1 MKNPTNKGVGTG
13 TAVVR
18 NYDTLNS
25 ATSNFFKG
33 LGDKVDKDNLKKE
46 KDAIKKQA
54 MVDQLS
60 GKLGEYDPTKM
71 RIADKD
77 IALEMYNGIVNKYRG
92 KYGEMLGGNPAL
104 TNEYNND
111 IARMKIFISDS
122 ASSVA
127 GFAAERKAV
136 FASDSGYS
144 PEKQAEVM
152 DYITSPESTMDG
164 YNKLGLGTRDQV
176 IGFPLNDMA
185 DKFQD
190 KQSVFYAKV
199 NDRASQTTGASGEI
213 SRTWIGD
220 AEGLVLFKNA
230 LEGSPKQL
238 ANMNIMYKNLPV
250 EERPEAFFQDFK
262 THLKNNEI
270 ENIPGGTRAR
280 TPGDKKTYGRNE
292 VLGSMRVGTADYSS
306 GEDIELEN
314 KEVTEKYKELARS
327 FANKNSNNYIPN
339 VQDREAAQRELVK
352 QRNAEVAENNSNPS
366 VWALTFSKSS
376 DAGGDLSPFT
386 FGGKT
391 HVISEIKKKK
401 NGEFWMTSYAYKN
414 EASRIDPNIIGEIKY
429 TKVNNTLKSHFEDKL
444 NIYDIDKYYANVIG
458 RTGKGSKLNK
468 WGAALEAKQEK
479 TK

>member
-46 KDAIKKQA
+46 KDALKKQA

-71 RIADKD
+71 LIQDKD
-77 IALEMYNGIVNKYRG
+77 VALDMYNRIVNKYRG

-111 IARMKIFISDS
+111 IARMKVFISNS
-122 ASSVA
+122 RESVE
-127 GFAAERKAV
+127 GFTKHKAAIMAP
-136 FASDSGYS
+136 DSGYS
-144 PEKQAEVM
+144 PDLQKKTN
-152 DYITSPESTMDG
+152 DYMSSEGATME
-164 YNKLGLGTRDQV
+164 GLNQFIARDQV
-176 IGFPLNDMA
+176 IGDPYKDMA

-190 KQSVFYAKV
+190 SQSVFYTKV

-213 SRTWIGD
+213 SRTWIAD
-220 AEGLVLFKNA
+220 ADALVKFENA
-230 LEGSPKQL
+230 MTPDDKQ
-238 ANMNIMYKNLPV
+238 NMNLMFPDVPLK
-250 EERPEAFFQDFK
+250 ERPEAYYQKWKSFI
-262 THLKNNEI
+262 KNNEV
-270 ENIPGGTRAR
+270 ENIPGNYKTR
-280 TPGDKKTYGRNE
+280 TGGGKKTYGRNE

-306 GEDIELEN
+306 GEDLELEN
-314 KEVTEKYKELARS
+314 KEVTEKYKKLALG
-327 FANKNSNNYIPN
+327 FANKNSNSYIPN
-339 VQDREAAQRELVK
+339 TGDREAAQRELVK
-352 QRNAEVAENNSNPS
+352 QRDAEVAENNSNPS

-401 NGEFWMTSYAYKN
+401 NGEFVMTSYAYKN
-414 EASRIDPNIIGEIKY
+414 EASRIDPNIVGEVKY

-444 NIYDIDKYYANVIG
+444 NIYDIDKYYDNVRG
-458 RTGKGSKLNK
+458 KTGKGTTEGYDYSQ
-468 WGAALEAKQEK
+468 AQ
-479 TK
+479 

>member
-77 IALEMYNGIVNKYRG
+77 AALKMYNGIVNKYKG

-152 DYITSPESTMDG
+152 DYITSEGSTMDG
-164 YNKLGLGTRDQV
+164 YNKLGLGARDQV
-176 IGFPLNDMA
+176 IGDPYKDMA

-190 KQSVFYAKV
+190 SQSVFYTKV

-213 SRTWIGD
+213 SRTWIDD
-220 AEGLVLFKNA
+220 ADALVKFENA
-230 LEGSPKQL
+230 MTPDDKQ
-238 ANMNIMYKNLPV
+238 NMNLMFPDVPLK
-250 EERPEAFFQDFK
+250 ERPEAYYQKWKSFI
-262 THLKNNEI
+262 KNNEI
-270 ENIPGGTRAR
+270 ENIPGNYKTSPEGGKPRPKGEGLGLSNYSAATAAYDEDEYYNERKDGIIAEWDVILKDIDNIASVSKRDAKRRKAEADRKAQLDALKNNPVTKMLTLGKTTDGRSLPPR
-280 TPGDKKTYGRNE
+280 TMGGKTQVFSEFIFKKDGWYAIVNNYTDDNTGNPTIKGKTETVKVDKTLATHIKAAYNMNLDKLWNSVEAGK
-292 VLGSMRVGTADYSS
+292 S
-306 GEDIELEN
+306 GGGL
-314 KEVTEKYKELARS
+314 TEKYNQK
-327 FANKNSNNYIPN
+327 
-339 VQDREAAQRELVK
+339 
-352 QRNAEVAENNSNPS
+352 
-366 VWALTFSKSS
+366 
-376 DAGGDLSPFT
+376 
-386 FGGKT
+386 
-391 HVISEIKKKK
+391 
-401 NGEFWMTSYAYKN
+401 
-414 EASRIDPNIIGEIKY
+414 
-429 TKVNNTLKSHFEDKL
+429 
-444 NIYDIDKYYANVIG
+444 
-458 RTGKGSKLNK
+458 
-468 WGAALEAKQEK
+468 
-479 TK
+479 